1 MGLLTPV
8 AVRIGAIEWLPR
20 YLPYIVKIDVL
31 LHFLTGGRFGLLRIA
46 GLPGITMTIPGR
58 KSGKLHSTHLLAAP
72 DGDDWIVA
80 GSFFGGPTMPAW
92 VFNLRAAETMTVTV
106 HGVEQ
111 TMRPTELF
119 DADRAAGW
127 RTLLGVWP
135 NFTVYERRTSRT
147 IPVFRLTPSRGD

>member
-31 LHFLTGGRFGLLRIA
+31 IHFLTRGRYGLLRIA

-58 KSGKLHSTHLLAAP
+58 KSGKPHSTHVLTAP

-80 GSFFGGPTMPAW
+80 GSFFGGPKTPAW
-92 VFNLRAAETMTVTV
+92 VFNLRAADTMTVAV
-106 HGVEQ
+106 NGVE
-111 TMRPTELF
+111 TPMRPIELTG
-119 DADRAAGW
+119 DDRAAGW
-127 RTLLGVWP
+127 QTLLGVWP

-147 IPVFRLTPSRGD
+147 IPVFRLTPVA